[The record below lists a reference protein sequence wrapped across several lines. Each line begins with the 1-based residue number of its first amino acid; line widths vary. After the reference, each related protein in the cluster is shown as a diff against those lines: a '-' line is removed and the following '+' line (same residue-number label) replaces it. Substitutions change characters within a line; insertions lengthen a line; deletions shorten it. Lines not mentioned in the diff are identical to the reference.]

1 MDFVYGVFGLMLWAI
16 KAVDAWLNSLPLG
29 AVLLLAGFVVFGL
42 FRAIAVI
49 EAHLLEAR
57 SELGAIKESLTEMKA
72 ALNGVRGE
80 VSELKAAFGSRRDF
94 DDDLDEIPD
103 AE

>member
-1 MDFVYGVFGLMLWAI
+1 MDFVYGVFGLLLLAI
-16 KAVDAWLNSLPLG
+16 KAVDDWLNSLPLG

-49 EAHLLEAR
+49 EAHQFEAAR
-57 SELGAIKESLTEMKA
+57 ELGAIKESLNEMKA
-72 ALNGVRGE
+72 ALNGLRGE

-94 DDDLDEIPD
+94 DDEP
-103 AE
+103 